1 MSNKVVSKVVSGLV
15 SVSGAVS
22 PMSSPSV
29 FRITNLFFINNSL
42 NEMMSVFDGHLF
54 VAS

>member
-15 SVSGAVS
+15 SVSGIVCS
-22 PMSSPSV
+22 IFSPSV

-42 NEMMSVFDGHLF
+42 NEMMSIFDGHLF

>member
-29 FRITNLFFINNSL
+29 FRITNLFVDNYL
-42 NEMMSVFDGHLF
+42 NKTVSFFDGHLF